1 MLEPA
6 ECPVKADSAAYPSA
20 TDVAG
25 ALDPDWLYVIVG
37 FTFLSGI
44 LGIGHHYYY
53 IGTPDYWLWI
63 GGIFSALEPLAFLG
77 MALYAR
83 RNYEDA
89 VVALE
94 KGVNILGPYISSL
107 VVTLVSSLVSLAL
120 GTFAAYGLSR
130 FTFRA
135 GPLGNTDI
143 TFFFISQRIITPV
156 VLAIPYFLLLK
167 MFRLLDTH
175 VGLILIYIA
184 MLLPIVV
191 WIMVDFFNNIS
202 TELDEAALIDGCSPL
217 GAFYKIILPEC
228 TPGLVVTGLLC
239 FIFAWNDFFFA
250 FTLTF
255 ADTQLLPVSIVALNS
270 SKVPWWSLS
279 SSSLIAI
286 LPLVFL
292 AIWLERYLTRG
303 ALLGALK

>member
-1 MLEPA
+1 MMRIIIYKGTKYL
-6 ECPVKADSAAYPSA
+6 VLILWSAF
-20 TDVAG
+20 VAG
-25 ALDPDWLYVIVG
+25 PFLWALSTSFKND
-37 FTFLSGI
+37 
-44 LGIGHHYYY
+44 
-53 IGTPDYWLWI
+53 
-63 GGIFSALEPLAFLG
+63 A
-77 MALYAR
+77 
-83 RNYEDA
+83 A
-89 VVALE
+89 VVSGATYIPFVDFEPSLE
-94 KGVNILGPYISSL
+94 GWSILFRATEGVRILGPYISSII
-107 VVTLVSSLVSLAL
+107 VTVVSSLVSLAL
-120 GTFAAYGLSR
+120 GTLAAYGLSR

-135 GPLGNTDI
+135 GPLGNKDI
-143 TFFFISQRIITPV
+143 AFFFISQRIITPV

-167 MFRLLDTH
+167 TFQLLDTH
-175 VGLILIYIA
+175 IGLILIYIA

-191 WIMVDFFNNIS
+191 WVMVDFFNNIS
-202 TELDEAALIDGCSPL
+202 TELDEAALVDGCTPL

-255 ADTQLLPVSIVALNS
+255 VDTQLLPVSIVALNS

-279 SSSLIAI
+279 SSSLVAI
-286 LPLVFL
+286 VPLVFL

>member
-1 MLEPA
+1 MRVFVYKG
-6 ECPVKADSAAYPSA
+6 VKYLVLILWSAF
-20 TDVAG
+20 VAG
-25 ALDPDWLYVIVG
+25 PFLWALSTSFKNDAAVV
-37 FTFLSGI
+37 SGATYIPFVDFEPSLEGWRI
-44 LGIGHHYYY
+44 L
-53 IGTPDYWLWI
+53 
-63 GGIFSALEPLAFLG
+63 FSADTE
-77 MALYAR
+77 
-83 RNYEDA
+83 
-89 VVALE
+89 
-94 KGVNILGPYISSL
+94 GVNIAGPYISSL
-107 VVTLVSSLVSLAL
+107 IVTVVSSLVSLTL
-120 GTFAAYGLSR
+120 GTLAAYGLSR

-175 VGLILIYIA
+175 LGLILIYIA

-202 TELDEAALIDGCSPL
+202 TELDEAALVDGCSPL

>member
-1 MLEPA
+1 MMRVFVYKGIKYLVLILWSAFVAGPFLWALTTSFKNDAAVVSGATYIPFVDFEPSLDGWK
-6 ECPVKADSAAYPSA
+6 VLFSA
-20 TDVAG
+20 T
-25 ALDPDWLYVIVG
+25 
-37 FTFLSGI
+37 
-44 LGIGHHYYY
+44 
-53 IGTPDYWLWI
+53 
-63 GGIFSALEPLAFLG
+63 E
-77 MALYAR
+77 
-83 RNYEDA
+83 
-89 VVALE
+89 
-94 KGVNILGPYISSL
+94 GVNIFGPFISSL
-107 VVTLVSSLVSLAL
+107 VVTLVSSLVALAL
-120 GTFAAYGLSR
+120 GTLAAYGLSR

-135 GPLGNTDI
+135 GPLGNADI

-167 MFRLLDTH
+167 TFRLLDTH
-175 VGLILIYIA
+175 AGLILIYIA

-202 TELDEAALIDGCSPL
+202 TELDEAALIDGCTPVE
-217 GAFYKIILPEC
+217 AFYKIILPEC

>member
-1 MLEPA
+1 MMRIFVYKGIKYLVLILWSAFVAGPFLWALTTSFKNDAAVVSGATYIPFVDFEPSLDGWR
-6 ECPVKADSAAYPSA
+6 VLFSA
-20 TDVAG
+20 T
-25 ALDPDWLYVIVG
+25 
-37 FTFLSGI
+37 
-44 LGIGHHYYY
+44 
-53 IGTPDYWLWI
+53 
-63 GGIFSALEPLAFLG
+63 E
-77 MALYAR
+77 
-83 RNYEDA
+83 
-89 VVALE
+89 
-94 KGVNILGPYISSL
+94 GVNILGPFISSL
-107 VVTLVSSLVSLAL
+107 VVTLVSSLVSLA
-120 GTFAAYGLSR
+120 AYGLSR

-135 GPLGNTDI
+135 GPFGNTDI

-167 MFRLLDTH
+167 TFRLLDTH
-175 VGLILIYIA
+175 AGLILIYIA

-202 TELDEAALIDGCSPL
+202 TELDEAALIDGCTPV

-228 TPGLVVTGLLC
+228 TPGLIVTGLLC

>member
-1 MLEPA
+1 MRALLYKGLKYT
-6 ECPVKADSAAYPSA
+6 VLVLWSAFA
-20 TDVAG
+20 AG
-25 ALDPDWLYVIVG
+25 PFLWALSTSFKND
-37 FTFLSGI
+37 
-44 LGIGHHYYY
+44 
-53 IGTPDYWLWI
+53 
-63 GGIFSALEPLAFLG
+63 A
-77 MALYAR
+77 
-83 RNYEDA
+83 A
-89 VVALE
+89 VVSGATYIPFVDFEPSLDGWKVLFRATE
-94 KGVNILGPYISSL
+94 GVNIMGPYLSSL
-107 VVTLVSSLVSLAL
+107 LVTIVSSILSLAL
-120 GTFAAYGLSR
+120 GTLSAYGLSR
-130 FTFRA
+130 FSFRA
-135 GPLGNTDI
+135 GPIRNADI

-167 MFRLLDTH
+167 KLSLLDTH
-175 VGLILIYIA
+175 LGLILIYVA
-184 MLLPIVV
+184 LLLPIVV

-202 TELDEAALIDGCSPL
+202 TELDEAALVDGCTPL
-217 GAFYKIILPEC
+217 QAFYRIVLPEC

-255 ADTQLLPVSIVALNS
+255 SDTLLLPVSIVALNS

-292 AIWLERYLTRG
+292 AIWLERYLTKG

>member
-1 MLEPA
+1 MRVFVYKGIKYLVLILWSAFVAGPFLWALSTSFKNDAAVVSGATYIPFVDFEPSLDGWK
-6 ECPVKADSAAYPSA
+6 VLFSA
-20 TDVAG
+20 T
-25 ALDPDWLYVIVG
+25 
-37 FTFLSGI
+37 
-44 LGIGHHYYY
+44 
-53 IGTPDYWLWI
+53 
-63 GGIFSALEPLAFLG
+63 E
-77 MALYAR
+77 
-83 RNYEDA
+83 
-89 VVALE
+89 
-94 KGVNILGPYISSL
+94 GVNIFGPFISSL

-120 GTFAAYGLSR
+120 GTLAAYGLSR

-202 TELDEAALIDGCSPL
+202 TELDEAALIDGCTPV

>member
-1 MLEPA
+1 MRIFVYKGLKYLVLVA
-6 ECPVKADSAAYPSA
+6 WSAF
-20 TDVAG
+20 VAG
-25 ALDPDWLYVIVG
+25 PFLWALSTSFKND
-37 FTFLSGI
+37 
-44 LGIGHHYYY
+44 
-53 IGTPDYWLWI
+53 
-63 GGIFSALEPLAFLG
+63 A
-77 MALYAR
+77 
-83 RNYEDA
+83 A
-89 VVALE
+89 VVSGATYFPFIDFEPSLE
-94 KGVNILGPYISSL
+94 GWRVLFRANTEGVNIVGPYVSSL
-107 VVTLVSSLVSLAL
+107 IVTVVSSLVSLAL
-120 GTFAAYGLSR
+120 GTLAAYGLSR
-130 FTFRA
+130 FSFRA
-135 GPLGNTDI
+135 GPLKNADI

-167 MFRLLDTH
+167 MLRLLDTH
-175 VGLILIYIA
+175 LGLILIYIA

-191 WIMVDFFNNIS
+191 WVMVDFFNNIS
-202 TELDEAALIDGCSPL
+202 TELDEAALVDGCTPL
-217 GAFYKIILPEC
+217 QAFYKIILPEC

-255 ADTQLLPVSIVALNS
+255 SETQLLPVSIVALNS

-303 ALLGALK
+303 ALLGALNR

>member
-1 MLEPA
+1 MRIL
-6 ECPVKADSAAYPSA
+6 VYRGIKYLVLILWSAF
-20 TDVAG
+20 VAG
-25 ALDPDWLYVIVG
+25 PFLWALSTSFKND
-37 FTFLSGI
+37 
-44 LGIGHHYYY
+44 
-53 IGTPDYWLWI
+53 
-63 GGIFSALEPLAFLG
+63 A
-77 MALYAR
+77 
-83 RNYEDA
+83 A
-89 VVALE
+89 VVSGATYIPFVDFEPSLE
-94 KGVNILGPYISSL
+94 GWEVLFKATEGVNIFGPYVSSL

-175 VGLILIYIA
+175 VGLIIIYIA
-184 MLLPIVV
+184 MLMPIVV

-202 TELDEAALIDGCSPL
+202 TELDEAALIDGCTPVE
-217 GAFYKIILPEC
+217 AFYKIILPEC
-228 TPGLVVTGLLC
+228 VPGLVVTGLLC

>member
-1 MLEPA
+1 MMRIFVYKGIKYLVLILWSAFVAGPFLWALSTSFKNDVAVVSGATYIPFVDFEPSLDGWR
-6 ECPVKADSAAYPSA
+6 VLFSA
-20 TDVAG
+20 T
-25 ALDPDWLYVIVG
+25 
-37 FTFLSGI
+37 
-44 LGIGHHYYY
+44 
-53 IGTPDYWLWI
+53 
-63 GGIFSALEPLAFLG
+63 E
-77 MALYAR
+77 
-83 RNYEDA
+83 
-89 VVALE
+89 
-94 KGVNILGPYISSL
+94 GVNILGPFISSL

-120 GTFAAYGLSR
+120 GTLAAYGLSR

-135 GPLGNTDI
+135 GPFGNTDI

-167 MFRLLDTH
+167 TFRLLDTH
-175 VGLILIYIA
+175 AGLILIYIA

-202 TELDEAALIDGCSPL
+202 TELDEAALIDGCTPV

-228 TPGLVVTGLLC
+228 TPGLIVTGLLC

>member
-1 MLEPA
+1 MRIFVYKGIKYLVLILWSAFVAGPFLWALTTSFKNDAAVVSGATYIPFVDFEPSLDGWR
-6 ECPVKADSAAYPSA
+6 VLFSA
-20 TDVAG
+20 T
-25 ALDPDWLYVIVG
+25 
-37 FTFLSGI
+37 
-44 LGIGHHYYY
+44 
-53 IGTPDYWLWI
+53 
-63 GGIFSALEPLAFLG
+63 E
-77 MALYAR
+77 
-83 RNYEDA
+83 
-89 VVALE
+89 
-94 KGVNILGPYISSL
+94 GVNILGPFISSL

-120 GTFAAYGLSR
+120 GTLAAYGLSR

-135 GPLGNTDI
+135 GPFGNTDI

-167 MFRLLDTH
+167 TFRLLDTH
-175 VGLILIYIA
+175 AGLILIYIA

-202 TELDEAALIDGCSPL
+202 TELDEAALIDGCTPV

-228 TPGLVVTGLLC
+228 TPGLIVTGLLC

>member
-1 MLEPA
+1 MRVFA
-6 ECPVKADSAAYPSA
+6 YRGVKYLVLILWSAF
-20 TDVAG
+20 VAG
-25 ALDPDWLYVIVG
+25 PFLWALSTSFKND
-37 FTFLSGI
+37 
-44 LGIGHHYYY
+44 
-53 IGTPDYWLWI
+53 
-63 GGIFSALEPLAFLG
+63 A
-77 MALYAR
+77 
-83 RNYEDA
+83 A
-89 VVALE
+89 VVSGATYIPFVDFEPSLE
-94 KGVNILGPYISSL
+94 GWKVLFQATEGVNILGPYISSL

-143 TFFFISQRIITPV
+143 AFFFISQRIITPV

-250 FTLTF
+250 FTLTC

>member
-1 MLEPA
+1 MMRIIIYKGTKYL
-6 ECPVKADSAAYPSA
+6 VLILWSAF
-20 TDVAG
+20 VAG
-25 ALDPDWLYVIVG
+25 PFLWALSTSFKNDAAVV
-37 FTFLSGI
+37 SGATYIPFVDFEPSLEGWRI
-44 LGIGHHYYY
+44 L
-53 IGTPDYWLWI
+53 
-63 GGIFSALEPLAFLG
+63 FSADTE
-77 MALYAR
+77 
-83 RNYEDA
+83 
-89 VVALE
+89 
-94 KGVNILGPYISSL
+94 GVNIAGPYISSL
-107 VVTLVSSLVSLAL
+107 IVTIVSSLISLAL

>member
-1 MLEPA
+1 MRIYFYKGLKYL
-6 ECPVKADSAAYPSA
+6 VLVLWSAF
-20 TDVAG
+20 VAG
-25 ALDPDWLYVIVG
+25 PFLWALSTSFKNDAAVV
-37 FTFLSGI
+37 SGATYIPFVDFEPSLEGWRI
-44 LGIGHHYYY
+44 L
-53 IGTPDYWLWI
+53 
-63 GGIFSALEPLAFLG
+63 FSADTE
-77 MALYAR
+77 
-83 RNYEDA
+83 
-89 VVALE
+89 
-94 KGVNILGPYISSL
+94 GVNIAGPYVSSL
-107 VVTLVSSLVSLAL
+107 IVTVVSSLVSLAL

-175 VGLILIYIA
+175 LGLILIYIA

-202 TELDEAALIDGCSPL
+202 TELDEAALVDGCSPL

>member
-1 MLEPA
+1 MMRILVYKGIKYLVLILWSAFVAGPFLWALSTSFKDDAAVVSGATYIPFVDFEPSLDGWK
-6 ECPVKADSAAYPSA
+6 VLFSA
-20 TDVAG
+20 T
-25 ALDPDWLYVIVG
+25 
-37 FTFLSGI
+37 
-44 LGIGHHYYY
+44 
-53 IGTPDYWLWI
+53 
-63 GGIFSALEPLAFLG
+63 E
-77 MALYAR
+77 
-83 RNYEDA
+83 
-89 VVALE
+89 
-94 KGVNILGPYISSL
+94 GVNIFGPFISSL

-120 GTFAAYGLSR
+120 GTLAAYGLSR

-202 TELDEAALIDGCSPL
+202 TELDEAALIDGCTPV

-292 AIWLERYLTRG
+292 AIWLERFLTRG

>member
-1 MLEPA
+1 MMRILVYKGIKYLVLILWSAFVAGPFLWALSTSFKDDAAVVSGATYIPFVDFEPSLDGWK
-6 ECPVKADSAAYPSA
+6 VLFSA
-20 TDVAG
+20 T
-25 ALDPDWLYVIVG
+25 
-37 FTFLSGI
+37 
-44 LGIGHHYYY
+44 
-53 IGTPDYWLWI
+53 
-63 GGIFSALEPLAFLG
+63 E
-77 MALYAR
+77 
-83 RNYEDA
+83 
-89 VVALE
+89 
-94 KGVNILGPYISSL
+94 GVNIFGPFISSL

-120 GTFAAYGLSR
+120 GTLAAYGLSR

-202 TELDEAALIDGCSPL
+202 TELDEAALIDGCTPV

-255 ADTQLLPVSIVALNS
+255 AYTQLLPVSIVALNS

-292 AIWLERYLTRG
+292 AIWLERFLTRG

>member
-1 MLEPA
+1 MRVFLYKGLKYLVLIVWSAFVAGPFLWA
-6 ECPVKADSAAYPSA
+6 LSTSFKNDSAVVSGA
-20 TDVAG
+20 TYI
-25 ALDPDWLYVIVG
+25 PYVD
-37 FTFLSGI
+37 FEPT
-44 LGIGHHYYY
+44 LGG
-53 IGTPDYWLWI
+53 W
-63 GGIFSALEPLAFLG
+63 
-77 MALYAR
+77 
-83 RNYEDA
+83 A
-89 VVALE
+89 VLFRANTE
-94 KGVNILGPYISSL
+94 GVNIVEPYISSL
-107 VVTLVSSLVSLAL
+107 IVTVASSLVSLFL
-120 GTFAAYGLSR
+120 GTLAAYGLSR
-130 FTFRA
+130 FHFRA
-135 GPLGNTDI
+135 GPIKNADI

-167 MFRLLDTH
+167 TLGLLDSH
-175 VGLILIYIA
+175 LGLILIYVA

-191 WIMVDFFNNIS
+191 WVMVDFFNNIS
-202 TELDEAALIDGCSPL
+202 VELDEAALVDGCNPL
-217 GAFYKIILPEC
+217 QAFYRIVLPEC

-292 AIWLERYLTRG
+292 AIWLERYLTKG

>member
-1 MLEPA
+1 MRVFLYKGLKYLVLIVWSAFVAGPFLWA
-6 ECPVKADSAAYPSA
+6 LSTSFKSDSAVVSGA
-20 TDVAG
+20 TYI
-25 ALDPDWLYVIVG
+25 PYVD
-37 FTFLSGI
+37 FEPT
-44 LGIGHHYYY
+44 LGG
-53 IGTPDYWLWI
+53 W
-63 GGIFSALEPLAFLG
+63 
-77 MALYAR
+77 
-83 RNYEDA
+83 A
-89 VVALE
+89 VLFRANTE
-94 KGVNILGPYISSL
+94 GVNIVEPYISSL
-107 VVTLVSSLVSLAL
+107 IVTVASSLVSLFL
-120 GTFAAYGLSR
+120 GTLAAYGLSR
-130 FTFRA
+130 FHFRA
-135 GPLGNTDI
+135 GPIKNADI

-167 MFRLLDTH
+167 TLGLLDSH
-175 VGLILIYIA
+175 LGLILIYVA

-191 WIMVDFFNNIS
+191 WVMVDFFNNIS
-202 TELDEAALIDGCSPL
+202 VELDEAALVDGCNPL
-217 GAFYKIILPEC
+217 QAFYRIVLPEC

-292 AIWLERYLTRG
+292 AIWLERYLTKG

>member
-1 MLEPA
+1 MRIFIYKGTKYL
-6 ECPVKADSAAYPSA
+6 VLILWSAF
-20 TDVAG
+20 VAG
-25 ALDPDWLYVIVG
+25 PFLWALSTSFKNDAAVV
-37 FTFLSGI
+37 SGATYIPFVDFEPSLEGWRI
-44 LGIGHHYYY
+44 L
-53 IGTPDYWLWI
+53 
-63 GGIFSALEPLAFLG
+63 FSADTE
-77 MALYAR
+77 
-83 RNYEDA
+83 
-89 VVALE
+89 
-94 KGVNILGPYISSL
+94 GVNIAGPYISSL
-107 VVTLVSSLVSLAL
+107 IVTVVSSLVSLAL
-120 GTFAAYGLSR
+120 GTLAAYGLSR

-175 VGLILIYIA
+175 LGLILIYIA

-202 TELDEAALIDGCSPL
+202 TELDEAALVDGCSPL

>member
-1 MLEPA
+1 MMRIFVYKGIKYLVLILWSAFVAGPFLWALTTSFKNDAAVVSGATYIPFVDFEPSLDGWR
-6 ECPVKADSAAYPSA
+6 VLFSA
-20 TDVAG
+20 T
-25 ALDPDWLYVIVG
+25 
-37 FTFLSGI
+37 
-44 LGIGHHYYY
+44 
-53 IGTPDYWLWI
+53 
-63 GGIFSALEPLAFLG
+63 E
-77 MALYAR
+77 
-83 RNYEDA
+83 
-89 VVALE
+89 
-94 KGVNILGPYISSL
+94 GVNILGPFISSL

-120 GTFAAYGLSR
+120 GTLAAYGLSR

-135 GPLGNTDI
+135 GPFGNTDI

-167 MFRLLDTH
+167 TFRLLDTH
-175 VGLILIYIA
+175 AGLILIYIA

-202 TELDEAALIDGCSPL
+202 TELDEAALI
-217 GAFYKIILPEC
+217 ILPEC
-228 TPGLVVTGLLC
+228 TPGLIVTGLLC

>member
-1 MLEPA
+1 MRVFVYKG
-6 ECPVKADSAAYPSA
+6 VKYLVLILWSAF
-20 TDVAG
+20 VAG
-25 ALDPDWLYVIVG
+25 PFLWALSTSFKDDAAVV
-37 FTFLSGI
+37 SGATYIPFVDFEPSLEGWRI
-44 LGIGHHYYY
+44 L
-53 IGTPDYWLWI
+53 
-63 GGIFSALEPLAFLG
+63 FSADTE
-77 MALYAR
+77 
-83 RNYEDA
+83 
-89 VVALE
+89 
-94 KGVNILGPYISSL
+94 GVNIAGPYISSL
-107 VVTLVSSLVSLAL
+107 IVTVVSSLVSLTL
-120 GTFAAYGLSR
+120 GTLAAYGLSR

-202 TELDEAALIDGCSPL
+202 TELDEAALVDGCSPL

>member
-1 MLEPA
+1 MRIIIYKGTKYL
-6 ECPVKADSAAYPSA
+6 VLILWSAF
-20 TDVAG
+20 VAG
-25 ALDPDWLYVIVG
+25 PFLWALSTSFKNDAAVV
-37 FTFLSGI
+37 SGATYIPFVDFEPSLEGWRI
-44 LGIGHHYYY
+44 L
-53 IGTPDYWLWI
+53 
-63 GGIFSALEPLAFLG
+63 FSADTE
-77 MALYAR
+77 
-83 RNYEDA
+83 
-89 VVALE
+89 
-94 KGVNILGPYISSL
+94 GVNIAGPYISSL
-107 VVTLVSSLVSLAL
+107 IVTIVSSLISLAL